1 MRHDI
6 ARLHHVGHVVGNM
19 EDALTLYRRLGF
31 VVPPPSYPTMAPAE
45 GAEPEPFGAANTHAD
60 FRRSFIELA
69 TCVREGDATG
79 IPENAHLVPLQ
90 APAAQLPLLLRR
102 IGETSAKLAGWLRRF
117 EGLHILMFSSP
128 DIDATAKRLGSS
140 GVGHGG
146 VNAVR
151 RRVETNTGIHTEL
164 VRYLEIDGDGPGAG
178 SGSTAEGRVGAVAD
192 LDPDIQG
199 GRFLDHPNGAIDLVE
214 VMLCVAASQLP
225 LVQARY
231 EKYLGRPARVD
242 GPARVFDLDGA
253 ALTLV
258 PDTRLA
264 ALLPDE
270 RPAALPAFVAYA
282 VAVRDLAVV
291 RDLLEGEGVPLR
303 ETPSGDL
310 FVPAAA
316 ALGAAVVFRR
326 APVPAARPTGP
337 GTDS

>member
-19 EDALTLYRRLGF
+19 GKALTMYRRLGF
-31 VVPPPSYPTMAPAE
+31 AVPPPSYPTMAPAE

-69 TCVREGDATG
+69 TCVRDGDATR
-79 IPENAHLVPLQ
+79 IPEDAHLVPLQ
-90 APAAQLPLLLRR
+90 APASQLPLLLER
-102 IGETSAKLAGWLRRF
+102 ISETSAGLAVMLSRF

-128 DIDATAKRLGSS
+128 DIDATATRLASA

-151 RRVETNTGIHTEL
+151 RPVETSSGIRTEL
-164 VRYLEIDGDGPGAG
+164 VRYLEIDSDGPGTG
-178 SGSTAEGRVGAVAD
+178 PGNGSTTEGRVGAVAD
-192 LDPDIQG
+192 LDADIQG
-199 GRFLDHPNGAIDLVE
+199 SRLLDHPNGAVDLIE
-214 VMLCVAASQLP
+214 VLLCVAEAELT

-231 EKYLGRPARVD
+231 ENYLGRPARAD
-242 GPARVFDLDGA
+242 GPVRAFDLDGA

-258 PDTRLA
+258 PDTHLT

-291 RDLLEGEGVPLR
+291 RDLLKEEGIPLR
-303 ETPSGDL
+303 ESPSGDL

-316 ALGAAVVFRR
+316 ALGTAILFRQ
-326 APVPAARPTGP
+326 APAPA
-337 GTDS
+337 

>member
-19 EDALTLYRRLGF
+19 GEALMLYRRLGF
-31 VVPPPSYPTMAPAE
+31 AVPPPSYPTMAPAE
-45 GAEPEPFGAANTHAD
+45 GAEPKPFGAANTHAD

-69 TCVREGDATG
+69 TCVRAGDATR
-79 IPENAHLVPLQ
+79 IPEDAHLVPLQ
-90 APAAQLPLLLRR
+90 APASQLPLLLER
-102 IGETSAKLAGWLRRF
+102 IGETSAKLAVMLSRF

-128 DIDATAKRLGSS
+128 DIDATATRLASA

-151 RRVETNTGIHTEL
+151 RPVETSSGIRTEL
-164 VRYLEIDGDGPGAG
+164 VRYLEIDSDGTRTGDD
-178 SGSTAEGRVGAVAD
+178 STTEGRVGAVAD
-192 LDPDIQG
+192 LDGDIQG
-199 GRFLDHPNGAIDLVE
+199 SRLLDHPNGAVDLIE
-214 VMLCVAASQLP
+214 VVLCVAEAELA

-231 EKYLGRPARVD
+231 ENYLGRPARAD
-242 GPARVFDLDGA
+242 GPVRAFDLDGA

-258 PDTRLA
+258 PDTRLT

-282 VAVRDLAVV
+282 VVVRDLAVV
-291 RDLLEGEGVPLR
+291 RDLLKEEGIPVR
-303 ETPSGDL
+303 ESPSGDL

-316 ALGAAVVFRR
+316 ALGTAIVFRQ
-326 APVPAARPTGP
+326 APVPA
-337 GTDS
+337 

>member
-6 ARLHHVGHVVGNM
+6 ARLHHVGHVVGTM
-19 EDALTLYRRLGF
+19 GEALTLYRRLGF
-31 VVPPPSYPTMAPAE
+31 AVPPPSYPTMAPAE

-69 TCVREGDATG
+69 TCVRDGDATR
-79 IPENAHLVPLQ
+79 IPEDAHLVPLQ
-90 APAAQLPLLLRR
+90 APASQLPLLLER
-102 IGETSAKLAGWLRRF
+102 IGETSAELAVMLSRF

-128 DIDATAKRLGSS
+128 DIDATATRLASA

-151 RRVETNTGIHTEL
+151 RPVETSSGIRTEL
-164 VRYLEIDGDGPGAG
+164 VRYLEIDSDGPGTG
-178 SGSTAEGRVGAVAD
+178 NGSTTEGRVGAVAD
-192 LDPDIQG
+192 LDADIQG
-199 GRFLDHPNGAIDLVE
+199 SRLLDHPNGAVDLIDV
-214 VMLCVAASQLP
+214 VLCVAEAELA

-231 EKYLGRPARVD
+231 ENYLGRPARAD
-242 GPARVFDLDGA
+242 GPVRAFDLDGA

-258 PDTRLA
+258 PDTHLT

-291 RDLLEGEGVPLR
+291 RDLLKEEGIPVR
-303 ETPSGDL
+303 ESPSGDL

-316 ALGAAVVFRR
+316 ALGTAIVFRQAAV
-326 APVPAARPTGP
+326 PA
-337 GTDS
+337 